1 MPRRPRTKIRNPK
14 LEISNKLGNPKYE
27 APNSKQIQIFQVP
40 MHKTSPVLR
49 LQKTAF
55 IVLDFCALSFPFL
68 FRVSDFVLRILLSIY
83 FEFRDSS
90 LELVILLITE

>member
-1 MPRRPRTKIRNPK
+1 
-14 LEISNKLGNPKYE
+14 
-27 APNSKQIQIFQVP
+27 

-68 FRVSDFVLRILLSIY
+68 FRVSDFVLRILLSIC
-83 FEFRDSS
+83 FEFRISRFEFVILFISRPQFDSS
-90 LELVILLITE
+90 CPVQLGAVQGKGSERR